1 MRHVW
6 SAVRPVLRLAW
17 RTDRGKLLGGAGLLL
32 AGYLA
37 TPMISLALKGLIDAA
52 LSRAAGSTAWFA
64 LATAALLAAE
74 LSLGH
79 FGHLLYFELGEKE
92 EESLNREIIDIVNG
106 PPGVEHLDS
115 HEFADTLALVREN
128 LRRTRAIVEAVLQLG
143 GLLVQA
149 TVSIV
154 ILGLLNPWL
163 TLLPVAAVPALL
175 ISRRAQTLVDGAEE
189 QVAEEIRRGRHLLGL
204 ATTVGPIREL
214 RLYGAQ
220 RRLLSLHHRDWAVAS
235 RAMARAGARAAALRA
250 LGQLIFAAA
259 YGGAIALVAAQALHG
274 SSGIGDMVLVI
285 SLAAQIGAQVS
296 NALTVLGSV
305 QSAGRTFERLEQ
317 LRSWSQVSQRSTA
330 TGAAPRGLT
339 GGIRFEQVGFT
350 YPGTDRPVLEGFDL
364 DLPAGSTVALV
375 GENGAG
381 KSTLVKLL
389 CGLYRPTQGRILV
402 DGRDL
407 ADLDPAGWAQR
418 IAPLFQDFARLELLL
433 RENVGIGALD
443 AISDDEVLLAALSA
457 ADARSVVDRAPNG
470 LDSLLGHDYGDG
482 AELSGGQWQKL
493 GLARALVRRDPLLL
507 VLDEPAAA
515 LDASAEHAVF
525 TRFTEA
531 AARRGIADGAVTLF
545 ISHRYSTVRDA
556 DLIVVLDGGRI
567 RELGSHDELLAVDG
581 TYADLYRL
589 QASVYQ

>member
-1 MRHVW
+1 MNQVW
-6 SAVRPVLRLAW
+6 SAIRPVLALAW
-17 RTDRGKLLGGAGLLL
+17 RTDRRKLLGGAGLLL

-52 LSRAAGSTAWFA
+52 LSRASGPTAGFA

-79 FGHLLYFELGEKE
+79 FGHLLYFELGEE
-92 EESLNREIIDIVNG
+92 EERTLNRDIIDIVNG
-106 PPGVEHLDS
+106 TPGVEHLDN

-143 GLLVQA
+143 GLLVQS

-154 ILGLLNPWL
+154 ILALLNPWL

-175 ISRRAQTLVDGAEE
+175 ISRRAQLLVDGAEE
-189 QVAEEIRRGRHLLGL
+189 QVAQEIRRGRHLLDL
-204 ATTVGPIREL
+204 ATTVGSIREV
-214 RLYGAQ
+214 RLYGAE
-220 RRLLSLHHRDWAVAS
+220 RRLLRLHHRDWAAAS
-235 RAMARAGARAAALRA
+235 RAMASAGARAAALRA

-259 YGGAIALVAAQALHG
+259 YGGAIALVAVQALKG

-285 SLAAQIGAQVS
+285 SLAAQVGAQVS

-305 QSAGRTFERLEQ
+305 QSAGRTFERLDR
-317 LRSWSQVSQRSTA
+317 LRGWSEYAERPAA
-330 TGAAPRGLT
+330 TGTAPSRLT

-364 DLPAGSTVALV
+364 ELPAGSTVALV

-402 DGRDL
+402 DGTDL
-407 ADLDPAGWAQR
+407 AELDPAAWSRR

-433 RENVGIGALD
+433 RENVGIGAVD
-443 AISDDEVLLAALSA
+443 SIEDDEILRAALAA
-457 ADARSVVDRAPNG
+457 ADATSVADRVPNG
-470 LDSLLGHDYGDG
+470 LDGLLGHEYGDG
-482 AELSGGQWQKL
+482 VELSGGQWQKL
-493 GLARALVRRDPLLL
+493 GLARALVRPAPLLM

-515 LDASAEHAVF
+515 LDAAAEHAVF
-525 TRFTEA
+525 SRFTEA
-531 AARRGIADGAVTLF
+531 ATRRGVADGAVTLF

-589 QASVYQ
+589 QASVYR